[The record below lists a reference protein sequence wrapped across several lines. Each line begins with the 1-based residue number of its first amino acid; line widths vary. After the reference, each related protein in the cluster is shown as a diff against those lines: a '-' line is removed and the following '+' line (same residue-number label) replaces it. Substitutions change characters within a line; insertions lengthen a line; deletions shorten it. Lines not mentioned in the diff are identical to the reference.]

1 MTSPGQGVGCIALG
15 RESKRLRDGLAARRL
30 SLCEQRRAAGGGAAV
45 CCVAQGRAQPGGG
58 RFDWGAAVVPE
69 PGRAQP
75 QRGVAPTGDFAGRGV
90 VVHTADCRNYQEL
103 QHNDKEGRG
112 VVLGWHQDVE
122 GEYRVELKI
131 EVEQQRGIIAS
142 LANKISSLDGSIES
156 IKVEERDAKSSS
168 IHIFLAVNNRIHLA
182 RVIRRIRVLKSV
194 VKVERVKR

>member
-1 MTSPGQGVGCIALG
+1 MFPEKKVVKQNGKIVILNKIKEKKQQLNLPIKLKELTPGMRIHYAKCCNPIPGDDI
-15 RESKRLRDGLAARRL
+15 
-30 SLCEQRRAAGGGAAV
+30 GGHI
-45 CCVAQGRAQPGGG
+45 
-58 RFDWGAAVVPE
+58 
-69 PGRAQP
+69 
-75 QRGVAPTGDFAGRGV
+75 TAGRGV